1 MAPLTNILH
10 PDLLITR
17 ENTGENNNALTD
29 FKFYRYNPSLA
40 GAIIFAL
47 LFLTTTALHTH
58 QLFRTRTWYMLPFL
72 VGGFFELIG
81 YIARA
86 ISSSQ
91 KRDECTLGPYIVQS
105 TLILV
110 APALLAA
117 SVYMH
122 LGRVVRM
129 VRPKNGGD
137 DAAEGKLEG
146 GQGENGKLEGGQ
158 GEDEK
163 LLFGM
168 MKTTWL
174 TKVFVAGDVLS
185 FLMQA
190 SGGGLMASGSADTGE
205 TIVLGGLG
213 VQVVFFGLFVFTGVS
228 WNVKMRSRGSA
239 SRRTSLKG
247 LPWQK
252 HMISLYIVSILI
264 FVRSIVR
271 MVEYAQGYTGYI
283 ISREWYLFVFDA
295 LLMWLAMVTMNIV
308 HPSEVAAQ
316 IRGTGKMV
324 THVIKTKDVQ

>member
-1 MAPLTNILH
+1 MTPLTNIL
-10 PDLLITR
+10 PPLLLLITR
-17 ENTGENNNALTD
+17 QAAAAAEGGENNDTNALTD
-29 FKFYRYNPSLA
+29 FKFYRYTPSLA

-47 LFLTTTALHTH
+47 LFLVTTALHTY

-86 ISSSQ
+86 ISSTQ
-91 KRDECTLGPYIVQS
+91 ERDNWTLGPYIVQS

-129 VRPKNGGD
+129 
-137 DAAEGKLEG
+137 
-146 GQGENGKLEGGQ
+146 
-158 GEDEK
+158 
-163 LLFGM
+163 LLCGM

-174 TKVFVAGDVLS
+174 TKFFVAGDVLS

-190 SGGGLMASGSADTGE
+190 SGGGLMASGSVDTGE

-213 VQVVFFGLFVFTGVS
+213 VQIVFFGAFVFTGVS
-228 WNVKMRSRGSA
+228 WNVKMRSR
-239 SRRTSLKG
+239 RTSLMG

-252 HMISLYIVSILI
+252 HMISLYIVSILV

-271 MVEYAQGYTGYI
+271 MVEYTQGYSGYI

-295 LLMWLAMVTMNIV
+295 LLMSLAMITMNIV

-324 THVIKTKDVQ
+324 THVIKTKDVR